1 MKRTQ
6 KRKIILAAWI
16 IIEEHLKPE
25 TKSVKIHKKKS
36 KDTRQKSIKKT
47 ELR

>member
-6 KRKIILAAWI
+6 KKKIILATWI
-16 IIEEHLKPE
+16 IIDEHLKPE
-25 TKSVKIHKKKS
+25 TKSEKPIKKS
-36 KDTRQKSIKKT
+36 KDALQKSIKKT